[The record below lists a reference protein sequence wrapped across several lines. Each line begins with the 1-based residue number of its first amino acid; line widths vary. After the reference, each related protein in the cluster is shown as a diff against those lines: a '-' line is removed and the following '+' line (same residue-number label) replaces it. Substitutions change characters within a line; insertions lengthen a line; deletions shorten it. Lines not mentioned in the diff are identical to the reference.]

1 LIWAC
6 LRRAGIRRVKSFNKK
21 LDSFSSGASK
31 NILDMVARMESNV
44 DEAEAEI
51 EIRDEITRTLGVNF
65 PYKRVKNLES
75 DAQVDRRLNEI
86 KGKIQG
92 R

>member
-1 LIWAC
+1 
-6 LRRAGIRRVKSFNKK
+6 
-21 LDSFSSGASK
+21 
-31 NILDMVARMESNV
+31 MESNV